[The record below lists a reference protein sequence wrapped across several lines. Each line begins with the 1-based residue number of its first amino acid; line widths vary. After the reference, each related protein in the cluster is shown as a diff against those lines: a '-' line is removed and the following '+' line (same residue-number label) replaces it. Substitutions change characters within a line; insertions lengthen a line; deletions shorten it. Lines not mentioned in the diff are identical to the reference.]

1 MRGFSN
7 GGGGAADMILKIA
20 PIACSFFA
28 FLFMAIALS
37 SGMKPNYLEG
47 ISIIHFNMSTL
58 GKNLIKAP
66 DVAEAAKG
74 GCNKAGNGVSDAA
87 DKIGDGLGKVGGL
100 FGAEDEVNDAIDSAG
115 DTVGGAAEDACN
127 KGAEVANQAVQLTA
141 DAVDKVM
148 GSIAKAIGIKEYYSL
163 HIGALCEGDYKPLF
177 SDPEAEPDVQEC
189 TPKFRV
195 QKTDLSKKL
204 DEELQVGPFKFKL
217 SDLDLVEAIQKA
229 FDLIPRAL
237 AAMGVFFLLA
247 TVSITGGFLL
257 SLVVFV
263 TTFAMQGLQKLALL
277 AALTLTGF
285 GWFLSLIGV
294 IGITVVAEKV
304 KNAVNEHG
312 DKFGMSAATS
322 AGLYFLIWASL
333 VFSTLALAM
342 LVVLWLRRP
351 WEDDEEGEFGGQGG
365 EYAEKNQSAST
376 MQDDHGFY
384 QEPINGGPAQSS
396 SEPMYGGQ
404 PQGGRY

>member
-1 MRGFSN
+1 
-7 GGGGAADMILKIA
+7 
-20 PIACSFFA
+20 
-28 FLFMAIALS
+28 
-37 SGMKPNYLEG
+37 
-47 ISIIHFNMSTL
+47 MSTL

-74 GCNKAGNGVSDAA
+74 GCNKAGNGISNAA

-100 FGAEDEVNDAIDSAG
+100 FGAEDKVDDAIDSAG

-141 DAVDKVM
+141 DAVDKVA
-148 GSIAKAIGIKEYYSL
+148 GSIAKALGIREYYSL
-163 HIGALCEGDYKPLF
+163 HIGALCEGDYDPLF
-177 SDPEAEPDVQEC
+177 SDPKAEPDVDKC
-189 TPKFRV
+189 SPKFRAN
-195 QKTDLSKKL
+195 KTDLSKKL

-247 TVSITGGFLL
+247 TLATLAGFLL
-257 SLVVFV
+257 SLVVFA
-263 TTFAMQGLQKLALL
+263 TTFAMRGAQKVAVLGALAL
-277 AALTLTGF
+277 TGL
-285 GWFLSLIGV
+285 GWFLLLIGV
-294 IGITVVAEKV
+294 VGITVVAEKV
-304 KNAVNEHG
+304 KKAVNEHG
-312 DKFGMSAATS
+312 DKFGMSAGTS

-333 VFSTLALAM
+333 VFSTFALAT
-342 LVVLWLRRP
+342 LVFLWLRRP
-351 WEDDEEGEFGGQGG
+351 WEEDAEEGAA
-365 EYAEKNQSAST
+365 YAEKNQSVST

-384 QEPINGGPAQSS
+384 QEPINGGPGPAQ
-396 SEPMYGGQ
+396 EQMYGGQ

>member
-1 MRGFSN
+1 
-7 GGGGAADMILKIA
+7 
-20 PIACSFFA
+20 
-28 FLFMAIALS
+28 
-37 SGMKPNYLEG
+37 
-47 ISIIHFNMSTL
+47 MSTL

-74 GCNKAGNGVSDAA
+74 GCNKAGNGISGAA

-100 FGAEDEVNDAIDSAG
+100 FGAGDAVDDAVDSAG

-141 DAVDKVM
+141 DVVDKVA
-148 GSIAKAIGIKEYYSL
+148 GSIAKALGIREYYSL
-163 HIGALCEGDYKPLF
+163 HIGALCEGDYDPLF
-177 SDPEAEPDVQEC
+177 SDPKAEPDVDKC

-204 DEELQVGPFKFKL
+204 DEELQVGPFKFSL

-247 TVSITGGFLL
+247 TAAAAGGFLL
-257 SLVVFV
+257 SLVVFA
-263 TTFAMQGLQKLALL
+263 TTFAMRGAQKMAVLGTLAL
-277 AALTLTGF
+277 TGL

-294 IGITVVAEKV
+294 VGITVVAEKV
-304 KNAVNEHG
+304 KRAVNEHG
-312 DKFGMSAATS
+312 DKFGMSAGTS

-333 VFSTLALAM
+333 VFSTLALAA
-342 LVVLWLRRP
+342 LVFLWLRRP
-351 WEDDEEGEFGGQGG
+351 WEEDADGGQAG
-365 EYAEKNQSAST
+365 YAEKNQSAST
-376 MQDDHGFY
+376 MEDDHGFY
-384 QEPINGGPAQSS
+384 QEPINGGPGPVQAD
-396 SEPMYGGQ
+396 EPMYGGQ